1 MPVSPSWPGLKTVW
15 RGQTEVLEVRCELSP
30 VAVAPIQLAHTL
42 VPSEAT
48 EATVAG
54 GTAGPGDSSEAE
66 ENQREQVAH
75 PDRVG
80 FAMQRFRETG

>member
-1 MPVSPSWPGLKTVW
+1 MPVSPSWPGLNTRVE
-15 RGQTEVLEVRCELSP
+15 RRQTGGWPSP

-75 PDRVG
+75 PGRVG
-80 FAMQRFRETG
+80 SAMQRFRETG